1 MRTAG
6 SRVFLA
12 VAAALHVVGL
22 LEARLESDPDD
33 PSVDGLLLH
42 LAEAVDEVAGFAPVE
57 GSHLVFSHLGRP
69 PTWSFEFW
77 FGQKADNAREHA
89 LDALEARRRSL
100 DTGDDGES
108 LGRALRSCRAY
119 LEVIEEQLLD
129 DGLVI
134 EEPPGYEI

>member
-1 MRTAG
+1 
-6 SRVFLA
+6 

-22 LEARLESDPDD
+22 LEARLQSDPDD

-42 LAEAVDEVAGFAPVE
+42 LAEAVDEIVGFAPVA

-77 FGQKADNAREHA
+77 FGQKADSAREHA
-89 LDALEARRRSL
+89 IDAVEARRSSL
-100 DTGDDGES
+100 QTGDDGLES
-108 LGRALRSCRAY
+108 LARALRSCRAY

-134 EEPPGYEI
+134 EEPPGSET